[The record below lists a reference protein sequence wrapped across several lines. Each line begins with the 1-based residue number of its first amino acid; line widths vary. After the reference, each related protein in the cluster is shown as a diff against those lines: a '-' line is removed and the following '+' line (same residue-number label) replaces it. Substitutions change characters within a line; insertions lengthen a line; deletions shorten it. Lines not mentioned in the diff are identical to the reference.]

1 MAGKVK
7 QPKGKR
13 GQGEGT
19 FKERPDGR
27 VWWQTCVTSPSGVRR
42 RPSGT
47 ARNWT
52 EARRAVRDVRLAAE
66 RDLLPSRER
75 LTVAEMVQ
83 EYIDAKSTLDKQ
95 KTQSNKR
102 GLMRIYILPSLGPL
116 KAQGLSAKE
125 LREFWAALGVERG
138 LSDSTVRQVFNLLN
152 GAYKLALNDGRVTV
166 NPCDRA
172 RPVRLGA
179 TGAPRLKTYDPEQAA
194 RLYKAAR
201 SDRWGWPLAFML
213 ATGMR
218 QGEVLALTWDKVEFM
233 PDGAAL
239 VSVEGTR
246 SLMEGRPY
254 EDTPKTERGRRV
266 VEVTGDAVGILRDS
280 RAQTQR
286 EARARLR
293 HNGREYQR
301 TNYVF
306 TTRAGTPYYPG
317 NLRAP
322 LRRLCEAAG
331 VPVLNIHALRHT
343 FTSVLAATGAPVE
356 VLSAHLGHSKASV
369 TRDIYRH
376 VFQGERRGLTF
387 DPITGSAGG
396 ESE

>member
-7 QPKGKR
+7 KPTGKR
-13 GQGEGT
+13 ASGEGT
-19 FKERPDGR
+19 FRERDNGR
-27 VWWQTCVTSPSGVRR
+27 VWWQICVTLPSGKRR

-52 EARRAVRDVRLAAE
+52 EARAAAREARRAAE
-66 RDLLPSRER
+66 ADMLPSRER
-75 LTVAEMVQ
+75 LTVAELVS
-83 EYIDAKSTLDKQ
+83 EYIEAGAASDKQ

-102 GLMRIYILPSLGPL
+102 GLLRLYVSPSLGHL
-116 KAQGLSAKE
+116 KAQGLSPKE

-138 LSDSTVRQVFNLLN
+138 LSDSTVRQVFNLIN
-152 GAYKLALNDGRVTV
+152 GAYKLALNDGRVTS
-166 NPCDRA
+166 NPCTRA

-179 TGAPRLKTYDPEQAA
+179 KGAPRLKTYTPDEAA

-201 SDRWGWPLAFML
+201 YDRWGWPLAFML
-213 ATGMR
+213 ATGLR
-218 QGEVLALTWDKVEFM
+218 QGEALALTWEHVTFN
-233 PDGAAL
+233 PDGSAT
-239 VSVEGTR
+239 VKVEGTR

-254 EDTPKTERGRRV
+254 EDTPKTERGRRSLT
-266 VEVTGDAVGILRDS
+266 VTGDAVGILRDS

-293 HNGREYQR
+293 HNGREYEK

-317 NLRAP
+317 NLRVP

-376 VFQGERRGLTF
+376 VFDSERRGLTY
-387 DPITGSAGG
+387 DPITGSAEAGA
-396 ESE
+396 E